1 MTNQQNRAKMEVLMY
16 DIEEPMK
23 QFFCDKNFG
32 GDVSEFMLFIV
43 SLGNV
48 NQNVAMER
56 AYSRMGQYK
65 DPFSDKKVKY
75 LSVATSFFDDEIEQS
90 ELDNLKKSLLEKLR
104 IKLDLFSFNKRSSF
118 MHNEFKEELF
128 SFIQG
133 M

>member
-65 DPFSDKKVKY
+65 DPFSDKKMKY
-75 LSVATSFFDDEIEQS
+75 LSLGMSFFDSEIEQS
-90 ELDNLKKSLLEKLR
+90 EPDDLKKSLLEKLR
-104 IKLDLFSFNKRSSF
+104 IKLELFSSNKKSGF
-118 MHNEFKEELF
+118 MYKEFKEELF
-128 SFIQG
+128 TLIQSI
-133 M
+133 